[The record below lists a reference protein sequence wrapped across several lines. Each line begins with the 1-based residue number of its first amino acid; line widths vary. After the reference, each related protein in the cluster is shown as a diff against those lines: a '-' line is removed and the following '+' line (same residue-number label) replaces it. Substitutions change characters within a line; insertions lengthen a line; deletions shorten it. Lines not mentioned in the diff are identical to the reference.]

1 VANKNTPQNN
11 EPKVSRLPLPA
22 SESPLVIDLPDGQ
35 KLVIG
40 KMSQGSVIEV
50 ATWRGTGRPDSR
62 TSRLMLGMSSNATKD
77 AIDDNEAQS
86 AEPAKPVA
94 PESGID
100 RYIFLSQ
107 QLLLKI
113 WQVLKVILVKVT
125 PATKRIAKGLQ
136 SRGLPTFKL
145 RKRVKKAT
153 VSIATPEENS
163 EIDAWLNKIAEKAER
178 SVALSA
184 TRATTAKSKKKPS
197 SSARK
202 PVKKKKAS
210 R

>member
-1 VANKNTPQNN
+1 MATKDSPQSNL
-11 EPKVSRLPLPA
+11 PKVSKLPLPVTD
-22 SESPLVIDLPDGQ
+22 SPLVIDLPDGQ

-62 TSRLMLGMSSNATKD
+62 TSRLMLGMSSNAPAD
-77 AIDDNEAQS
+77 AMEKEGETTA
-86 AEPAKPVA
+86 AKPVA

-100 RYIFLSQ
+100 RYIFLAKQSAV
-107 QLLLKI
+107 KI
-113 WQVLKVILVKVT
+113 WAVSKPLLSKVT
-125 PATKRIAKGLQ
+125 PATKKLITALQ
-136 SRGLPTFKL
+136 RRGLPKIKL
-145 RKRVKKAT
+145 SRKAKAPT
-153 VSIATPEENS
+153 VSVVTAVENS
-163 EIDAWLNKIAEKAER
+163 EIDAWLNKITEKAER

-184 TRATTAKSKKKPS
+184 TRATNAQNKKKPT

>member
-1 VANKNTPQNN
+1 VSNKNTPQNN
-11 EPKVSRLPLPA
+11 VPKVSKLPLPVTD
-22 SESPLVIDLPDGQ
+22 SPLVIDLPDGQ

-62 TSRLMLGMSSNATKD
+62 TSRLMLGMSSN
-77 AIDDNEAQS
+77 QS
-86 AEPAKPVA
+86 ADSMEKDEGDTTPAKPVA

-100 RYIFLSQ
+100 RYIFIAKQFAVKSWAVSKP
-107 QLLLKI
+107 LLL
-113 WQVLKVILVKVT
+113 KVT
-125 PATKRIAKGLQ
+125 PATKKLITALQ
-136 SRGLPTFKL
+136 RRGLPKIKL
-145 RKRVKKAT
+145 SRKAKAPK
-153 VSIATPEENS
+153 VSVVSSTENS
-163 EIDAWLNKIAEKAER
+163 EIDAWLNKITEKAER

-184 TRATTAKSKKKPS
+184 SKAAAPVVKKKS
-197 SSARK
+197 GSSARK

>member
-1 VANKNTPQNN
+1 VANKNSPQNN
-11 EPKVSRLPLPA
+11 VPKVSKLPLPVTD
-22 SESPLVIDLPDGQ
+22 SPLVIDLPDGQ

-62 TSRLMLGMSSNATKD
+62 TSRLMLGMSST
-77 AIDDNEAQS
+77 QS
-86 AEPAKPVA
+86 ADAMEKDDGDTTDSKPVA

-100 RYIFLSQ
+100 RYIFLAKQ
-107 QLLLKI
+107 FVVKI
-113 WQVLKVILVKVT
+113 WTTVKPILVKVT
-125 PATKRIAKGLQ
+125 PATKKLITALQ
-136 SRGLPTFKL
+136 RRGLPKIKL
-145 RKRVKKAT
+145 RKRSKAPT
-153 VSIATPEENS
+153 VSVVTAVENS
-163 EIDAWLNKIAEKAER
+163 EIDAWLNKITEKAER

-184 TRATTAKSKKKPS
+184 SRAATPASKKKS
-197 SSARK
+197 GSSARR

>member
-11 EPKVSRLPLPA
+11 VPKVSKLPLPVTD
-22 SESPLVIDLPDGQ
+22 SPLVIDLPDGQ

-62 TSRLMLGMSSNATKD
+62 TSRLMLGMSST
-77 AIDDNEAQS
+77 QS
-86 AEPAKPVA
+86 ADAMEKDDGDSTDSKPAA

-100 RYIFLSQ
+100 RYIFLAKEFIV
-107 QLLLKI
+107 KI
-113 WQVLKVILVKVT
+113 WTTVKPMLLKVT
-125 PATKRIAKGLQ
+125 PATKKLITALQ
-136 SRGLPTFKL
+136 RRGLPKIRL
-145 RKRVKKAT
+145 SRKAKAPT
-153 VSIATPEENS
+153 VSVVTAVENS
-163 EIDAWLNKIAEKAER
+163 EIDAWLNKITEKAER

-184 TRATTAKSKKKPS
+184 SRAASPASKKKS
-197 SSARK
+197 GSNARK

>member
-1 VANKNTPQNN
+1 MANKNTPQNN
-11 EPKVSRLPLPA
+11 VPKVSKLPLPVTD
-22 SESPLVIDLPDGQ
+22 SPLVIDLPDGQ

-62 TSRLMLGMSSNATKD
+62 TSRLMLGMSST
-77 AIDDNEAQS
+77 QS
-86 AEPAKPVA
+86 ADAMEKDDGDQTDAKPVA

-100 RYIFLSQ
+100 RYIFLAKQ
-107 QLLLKI
+107 FVVKI
-113 WQVLKVILVKVT
+113 WTMIKPVLLKVT
-125 PATKRIAKGLQ
+125 PATKKLISALQ
-136 SRGLPTFKL
+136 RRGLPKIKL
-145 RKRVKKAT
+145 SRKAKAPT
-153 VSIATPEENS
+153 VSVVTAVENS
-163 EIDAWLNKIAEKAER
+163 EIDAWLNKITEKAER

-184 TRATTAKSKKKPS
+184 SRAATPASKKKS
-197 SSARK
+197 GSSARK

>member
-1 VANKNTPQNN
+1 MANKNSPQNN
-11 EPKVSRLPLPA
+11 VPKVSKLPLPVTD
-22 SESPLVIDLPDGQ
+22 SPLVIDLPDGQ

-62 TSRLMLGMSSNATKD
+62 TSRLMLGMSST
-77 AIDDNEAQS
+77 QS
-86 AEPAKPVA
+86 ADAMEKDDGDTTDSKPVA

-100 RYIFLSQ
+100 RYIFLAKQ
-107 QLLLKI
+107 FVVKI
-113 WQVLKVILVKVT
+113 WTTVKPILVKVT
-125 PATKRIAKGLQ
+125 PATKKLITALQ
-136 SRGLPTFKL
+136 RRGLPKIKL
-145 RKRVKKAT
+145 RKRSKAPT
-153 VSIATPEENS
+153 VSVVTAVENS
-163 EIDAWLNKIAEKAER
+163 EIDAWLNKITEKAER

-184 TRATTAKSKKKPS
+184 SRAATPASKKKS
-197 SSARK
+197 GSSARR

>member
-11 EPKVSRLPLPA
+11 VPKVSKLPLPVTD
-22 SESPLVIDLPDGQ
+22 SPLVIDLPDGQ

-62 TSRLMLGMSSNATKD
+62 TSRLMLGMSST
-77 AIDDNEAQS
+77 QS
-86 AEPAKPVA
+86 ADAMEKDDGDQTDAKPVA

-100 RYIFLSQ
+100 RYIFLAKQ
-107 QLLLKI
+107 FVVKI
-113 WQVLKVILVKVT
+113 WTMIKPVLLKVT
-125 PATKRIAKGLQ
+125 PATKKLISALQ
-136 SRGLPTFKL
+136 RRGLPKIKL
-145 RKRVKKAT
+145 SRKAKAPT
-153 VSIATPEENS
+153 VSVVTAVENS
-163 EIDAWLNKIAEKAER
+163 EIDAWLNKITEKAER

-184 TRATTAKSKKKPS
+184 SRAATPASKKKS
-197 SSARK
+197 GSSARK
-202 PVKKKKAS
+202 PAKKKKAS

>member
-1 VANKNTPQNN
+1 MANKNTPQNN

-77 AIDDNEAQS
+77 AIDDDETQS
-86 AEPAKPVA
+86 AQPTKPVA

-107 QLLLKI
+107 QLLQKV
-113 WQVLKVILVKVT
+113 WQVIKVILVKVT
-125 PATKRIAKGLQ
+125 PATKKLFSKLQ

-184 TRATTAKSKKKPS
+184 TRAISAKSKKKPS
-197 SSARK
+197 SSVRK

>member
-1 VANKNTPQNN
+1 MANKNTPQNN
-11 EPKVSRLPLPA
+11 VPKVSKLPLPVTD
-22 SESPLVIDLPDGQ
+22 SPLVIDLPDGQ

-62 TSRLMLGMSSNATKD
+62 TSRLMLGMSSS
-77 AIDDNEAQS
+77 QS
-86 AEPAKPVA
+86 ADSVEKDDGDATTAKQVA

-100 RYIFLSQ
+100 RYIFLAKQ
-107 QLLLKI
+107 FVVKI
-113 WQVLKVILVKVT
+113 WRIIKPVLLKVT
-125 PATKRIAKGLQ
+125 PATKKLITALQ
-136 SRGLPTFKL
+136 RRGLPKIKL
-145 RKRVKKAT
+145 RRKSKTPT
-153 VSIATPEENS
+153 VSVVSAVENS
-163 EIDAWLNKIAEKAER
+163 EIDAWLNKITEKAER

-184 TRATTAKSKKKPS
+184 SKAAAPVVKKKS
-197 SSARK
+197 GSSARK

>member
-1 VANKNTPQNN
+1 MANKNSPQNN
-11 EPKVSRLPLPA
+11 VPKVSKLPLPVTD
-22 SESPLVIDLPDGQ
+22 SPLVIDLPDGQ

-62 TSRLMLGMSSNATKD
+62 TSRLMLGMSSN
-77 AIDDNEAQS
+77 QS
-86 AEPAKPVA
+86 ADAMEKDDGDQTDAKAVA

-100 RYIFLSQ
+100 RYIFLAKQ
-107 QLLLKI
+107 FVVKI
-113 WQVLKVILVKVT
+113 WTMIKPVLLKVT
-125 PATKRIAKGLQ
+125 PATKKLITALQ
-136 SRGLPTFKL
+136 RRGLPKIKL
-145 RKRVKKAT
+145 TRKVKSPT
-153 VSIATPEENS
+153 VSVVTAVENS
-163 EIDAWLNKIAEKAER
+163 EIDAWLNKITEKAER

-184 TRATTAKSKKKPS
+184 SRAATPASKKKS
-197 SSARK
+197 GSSARK

>member
-1 VANKNTPQNN
+1 MANKNTPQNN